1 MKKTSAMVLREGR
14 DKAVRNRHHWI
25 FSGAVES
32 LPEDSVDGAIVPVLS
47 ASGEQLGSA
56 YINRRCSIVGRL
68 VSFGAGDPFQAL
80 RQNIRRAIALREDL
94 FGTGGATNARRLV
107 NAEGD
112 GIPGLIVDA
121 YNRTLVVQ
129 IATLGMEKL
138 RDFLVETL
146 VEEFRPESIY
156 EKSNLPSRR
165 EEGLEES
172 ESALF
177 GQPGDK
183 VLIRENGLEFLVDI
197 AHSQKTGFY
206 LDQREMRALA
216 GALAAGRTVLN
227 AFAYTGGF
235 SVYAL
240 KGGAVRVDSVDASG
254 RALDLARENFFQNGL
269 DVAANGFLESD
280 VFGFL
285 REAGSAYDFI
295 ILDPPAFAKRKA
307 DVSQAC
313 RGYKDINRLAIRM
326 IRSGGLMMTFSCS
339 HFVDERLFQQVVF
352 QAAAEASRNVR
363 ILGRHRQ
370 APDHPINVFHPETE
384 YLKGFLL
391 YID

>member
-1 MKKTSAMVLREGR
+1 MMKSGALVLREGK

-32 LPEDSVDGAIVPVLS
+32 LPDGVVDGALVPVLS
-47 ASGEQLGSA
+47 SAGDQLGSA
-56 YINRRCSIVGRL
+56 YINRKCSIVARM
-68 VSFGAGDPFQAL
+68 VSFGAGDPFAAL
-80 RQNIRRAIALREDL
+80 RKNVRRAVALREDE
-94 FGTGGATNARRLV
+94 FGDGGVTNAFRLI

-112 GIPGLIVDA
+112 GMPGLVVDA
-121 YNRTLVVQ
+121 YDKTLVIQ

-146 VEEFRPESIY
+146 VQEVHPDSIF

-165 EEGLEES
+165 EEGLEDREGFILGES
-172 ESALF
+172 GGKLL
-177 GQPGDK
+177 
-183 VLIRENGLEFLVDI
+183 VRENGLEFFVDI
-197 AHSQKTGFY
+197 VRSQKTGLY

-216 GALAAGRTVLN
+216 GSLARGRSVLN

-240 KGGAVRVDSVDASG
+240 KGGAARVDSVDSSA
-254 RALDLARENFFQNGL
+254 RALELARENFFQNGL
-269 DVAANGFLESD
+269 LSDGNGFIEAD
-280 VFGFL
+280 VFEYL
-285 REAGSAYDFI
+285 RGAAASYDFI

-307 DVSQAC
+307 DVAQAC
-313 RGYKDINRLAIRM
+313 RGYKDINRIAIQK
-326 IRSGGLMMTFSCS
+326 ILPGGLMMTFSCS
-339 HFVDERLFQQVVF
+339 HFVDEHLFQQVVF
-352 QAAAEASRNVR
+352 QAAAETPRHVR

-370 APDHPINVFHPETE
+370 AADHPINVFHPETE